1 MVPGGYRDGMS
12 SRHLPGLQELLDEV
26 YVSSDERVS
35 RDEIVRRATAA
46 ELPAVTLSQLDALPE
61 GEYAYDEVL
70 ESVEL
75 LGDED
80 D

>member
-1 MVPGGYRDGMS
+1 MPS
-12 SRHLPGLQELLDEV
+12 SHPLPGLQQLLDEV
-26 YVSSDERVS
+26 YVSDERVS

-46 ELPAVTLSQLDALPE
+46 DLPAVTLSRLDALPE

>member
-1 MVPGGYRDGMS
+1 MPAAWGAYS
-12 SRHLPGLQELLDEV
+12 SSLN
-26 YVSSDERVS
+26 RVLIAT
-35 RDEIVRRATAA
+35 DTAA
-46 ELPAVTLSQLDALPE
+46 DLPAVTLSRLDALPE